1 MEKTN
6 NCEKSMKPK
15 TGFYIKI
22 NKVNTFLV
30 RLTNK
35 KKDTN
40 FQYLKWKR
48 GHAHWSCNYHN
59 DNEGIFRITLCQ

>member
-6 NCEKSMKPK
+6 NSEISMKPK

-35 KKDTN
+35 KKKKTQISN
-40 FQYLKWKR
+40 F
-48 GHAHWSCNYHN
+48 
-59 DNEGIFRITLCQ
+59 

>member
-6 NCEKSMKPK
+6 NSEKSMKPK

-35 KKDTN
+35 KKRHK
-40 FQYLKWKR
+40 FPISEMEK
-48 GHAHWSCNYHN
+48 GP
-59 DNEGIFRITLCQ
+59 